1 LAWSV
6 TSPPSC
12 APFAPGPLRPFF
24 ATMGALTPA
33 RSAAVVL
40 GCLPGDHPCGSCAAR
55 SPRFTPLAF
64 PPFRLQPP
72 AEAPTS
78 PGHVTRRRVEPRP
91 HPTTGSFPN
100 GNSGLRHC
108 TAGSPPHAG
117 RIEFSF
123 LPYWEASCGLVV
135 HLLLLP
141 TPSHDDAVAVGYR
154 FTLNLERAFTSPAK
168 CALGR
173 TVRRLDAA
181 FPQSD
186 TDLRGGESQR

>member
-1 LAWSV
+1 
-6 TSPPSC
+6 
-12 APFAPGPLRPFF
+12 
-24 ATMGALTPA
+24 MGALTPA

-64 PPFRLQPP
+64 RPFRLQPP

-123 LPYWEASCGLVV
+123 LPYWEASYGLVV

-154 FTLNLERAFTSPAK
+154 FTLNLERTFTSPAK

-173 TVRRLDAA
+173 TMPRNRGNVILAHSLSHCLVSSAPVLSFAA
-181 FPQSD
+181 VPPP
-186 TDLRGGESQR
+186 RPGRAPA